1 MIRFNV
7 GNNSLDFSDE
17 MHRTVVISPKELII
31 QIHKT
36 ILPSDDIVQSTGS
49 VTALYLKSAY
59 LQDVTSKSFHL
70 PKIPLQ

>member
-1 MIRFNV
+1 MLVITV
-7 GNNSLDFSDE
+7 WISQLKYIG
-17 MHRTVVISPKELII
+17 TVVISPRELII
-31 QIHKT
+31 HIHET
-36 ILPSDDIVQSTGS
+36 ILPGDDIVQSTGS